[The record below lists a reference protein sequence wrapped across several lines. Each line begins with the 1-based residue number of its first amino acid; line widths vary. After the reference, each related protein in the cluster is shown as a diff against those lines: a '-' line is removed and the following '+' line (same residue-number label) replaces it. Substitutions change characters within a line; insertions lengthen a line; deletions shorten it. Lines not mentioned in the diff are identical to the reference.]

1 MTGGENQRITVVELQ
16 LKSAAQAAI
25 MMFPL
30 NAQVFLVFG
39 WLFITSRKGCRKLA
53 QLSAGYPPNLG
64 VGI

>member
-1 MTGGENQRITVVELQ
+1 MELQ